1 MSFKGL
7 LVFVCR
13 FPTMSVGFEVQSTF
27 TPSAAL
33 PCFVCFDCEC
43 KEESLVS
50 EQLAEISVFIT
61 SLFL

>member
-7 LVFVCR
+7 LVFICR
-13 FPTMSVGFEVQSTF
+13 FPTSFVGFEVQPAF

-33 PCFVCFDCEC
+33 PCFVCFDCKW
-43 KEESLVS
+43 KEELPVL